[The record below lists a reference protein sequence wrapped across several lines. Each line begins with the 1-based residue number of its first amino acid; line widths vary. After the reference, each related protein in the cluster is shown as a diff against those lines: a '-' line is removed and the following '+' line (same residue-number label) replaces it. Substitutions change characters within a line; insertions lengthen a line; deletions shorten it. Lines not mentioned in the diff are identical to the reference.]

1 MYVVYSTVTGNDC
14 IKFLFRQRSFQEKR
28 WNERHSRAYFETLM
42 TLLKVQFLCEIELI
56 IKICEIMTATTNG
69 GNLRQCKGRFYITE
83 EQILAFASTPNMVR
97 EGKNLSLNFKQIA

>member
-1 MYVVYSTVTGNDC
+1 
-14 IKFLFRQRSFQEKR
+14 
-28 WNERHSRAYFETLM
+28 
-42 TLLKVQFLCEIELI
+42 
-56 IKICEIMTATTNG
+56 MTATTNG